1 MPEPEF
7 VEMPESF
14 CVNLYRTHG
23 VKAANVGN
31 VGENVGNVGENAGE
45 TTDKEVLAWERRM
58 TLLPQI

>member
-1 MPEPEF
+1 
-7 VEMPESF
+7 MPESF
-14 CVNLYRTHG
+14 RVNLYRTHG

-31 VGENVGNVGENAGE
+31 VSENVGNVGENVGNVGENTGE

>member
-14 CVNLYRTHG
+14 RVNLYRTHG

-31 VGENVGNVGENAGE
+31 VGENVGMSVKMPEKRRISIGE
-45 TTDKEVLAWERRM
+45 VV
-58 TLLPQI
+58 